1 MSSAYMKSS
10 KDRETLVKLETEILK
25 SKELR
30 MELLGIPQK
39 TRKGKK
45 RKKIILYKRF
55 AVCDL

>member
-10 KDRETLVKLETEILK
+10 KDRETLVKSETEILK

-45 RKKIILYKRF
+45 RKKII
-55 AVCDL
+55 